1 MTAMR
6 WAAMVALSTVCAAT
20 LQADLKRA
28 RAEANLEKRS
38 QLALENAMQ
47 AYQGARAAYEKG
59 ETAKVTEAVAEIEE
73 SVQLAG
79 DSLRETGKD
88 PRRNPKYFKKAE
100 IGTRDLLRKLDNF
113 QQEMDFTERPALDKV
128 KAAVQQVHDDLLL
141 GLMEGKHK

>member
-1 MTAMR
+1 
-6 WAAMVALSTVCAAT
+6 MVALSAVCAAT

-47 AYQGARAAYEKG
+47 AYQAARAAYQNG
-59 ETAKVTEAVAEIEE
+59 ETAKVTEAAAEIEE
-73 SVQLAG
+73 SVELDG
-79 DSLRETGKD
+79 ESLKETGKD

-100 IGTRDLLRKLDNF
+100 IETRDLLRKLDNF
-113 QQEMDFTERPALDKV
+113 QQEMDFTDRPELDKV